1 MVSVRLCICLSAFR
15 IKVKV
20 KVALT
25 LTLKVHYKTV
35 IGNRMLEVEPD
46 PQRGHFGHQTW
57 PNVLEDEHLTL
68 LVSRK
73 PATIKHEQE
82 VCLLF
87 AAVVRTA

>member
-1 MVSVRLCICLSAFR
+1 
-15 IKVKV
+15 
-20 KVALT
+20 
-25 LTLKVHYKTV
+25 
-35 IGNRMLEVEPD
+35 MLEVEPD